1 MRFSEFEYRRPNTEE
16 LERRVKILLFE
27 FWRADKLEE
36 QVRIIDEINE
46 IRTEFMTMTKFASIK
61 YTIDTTNDFYEGER
75 KFFDN
80 STPIFSE
87 LLQQFYAALINSKFR
102 TELENKYGK
111 HLFEIA
117 ELAVKTMS
125 KEIIDDLVIE
135 NILCRE
141 YNKLLASA
149 KIMFD
154 GKERNLAGLRSFVI
168 SPKRTVRKNS
178 SEAYWGFFSKNS
190 EKLDRIYD
198 DLVKI
203 RHKIAK
209 KLGFEN
215 FIELGYARM
224 NRTDFD
230 SKHVSEFRKIIKN
243 NVVPV
248 AKKYKEK
255 QRNRLGL
262 NELKYYDE
270 GILFESGNASPKGSE
285 EWIVDTVRKVFKEL
299 SPDVFEFY
307 DFMLK
312 NELMDLHSRKGKA
325 VGGYCSFLKKYKSP
339 FIFANFNGTEN
350 DVRVLIHEAGHG
362 FQAFCSRDFEVPE
375 YISPTLEACEVHSMS
390 MEFLTWPWMDMIFN
404 GDTKKY
410 KYNHLNRSLGFLP
423 YSVSVDE
430 FQHFVYENPEATPGE
445 RKEFWSELENK
456 YMPWKDYRDNQF
468 LKSGGYWQMQRHIY
482 LRPFYYIDYCL
493 AEICAYQF
501 WRKSTDNR
509 EKAIEDY
516 IRLCK
521 AGGSDSFLE
530 LLKIAGLKSPFN
542 EDTLT
547 SILPYIEKYLDNVDE
562 EHLN

>member
-1 MRFSEFEYRRPNTEE
+1 MRFSEFEYRRPNIED
-16 LERRVKILLFE
+16 LERKVKILLFE
-27 FWRADKLEE
+27 FWRVEKLKD
-36 QVRIIDEINE
+36 QIRIIDEINE

-61 YTIDTTNDFYEGER
+61 YTIDTTNEFYEGEK

-80 STPIFSE
+80 VTPIFSE
-87 LLQQFYAALINSKFR
+87 LLQQFYASLINSKYR
-102 TELENKYGK
+102 TELEKKYGK
-111 HLFEIA
+111 HFFNIA

-154 GKERNLAGLRSFVI
+154 GKERNLAGLRSFMI
-168 SPKRTVRKNS
+168 SPERSVRKNS
-178 SEAYWGFFSKNS
+178 SEAFWGFLSWNCD
-190 EKLDRIYD
+190 KLDRIYN

-203 RHKIAK
+203 RHRIAK

-224 NRTDFD
+224 GRTDYD
-230 SKHVSEFRKIIKN
+230 SKQVSKFRKIIEDQ
-243 NVVPV
+243 VVPI

-262 NELKYYDE
+262 DEFKYYDD
-270 GILFESGNASPKGSE
+270 GILFKSGNASPKGTE
-285 EWIVDTVRKVFKEL
+285 EWIVETVRKVFKEL
-299 SPDVFEFY
+299 SPDILEFY

-312 NELMDLHSRKGKA
+312 NELMDLHNRKGKA
-325 VGGYCSFLKKYKSP
+325 VGGYCSFLYKYKSP
-339 FIFANFNGTEN
+339 FIFANFNGTED

-375 YISPTLEACEVHSMS
+375 YISPTLEACEIHSMS

-404 GDTKKY
+404 GDTKKF
-410 KYNHLNRSLGFLP
+410 KYYHLNRSLGFLP

-430 FQHFVYENPEATPGE
+430 FQHFVYKNPEATAVE
-445 RKEFWSELENK
+445 RKEFWRELENK
-456 YMPWKDYRDNQF
+456 YLPWKDYNDNQF

-501 WRKSTDNR
+501 WKKSTDDR
-509 EKAIEDY
+509 EKAVEDY
-516 IRLCK
+516 VRLCK

-530 LLKIAGLKSPFN
+530 LLKIADLKSPFE

-547 SILPYIEKYLDNVDE
+547 SILPDIEKYLDSVDE
-562 EHLN
+562 DHLN

>member
-1 MRFSEFEYRRPNTEE
+1 MRFSEFEYRRPNIED
-16 LERRVKILLFE
+16 LERKVKILLFE
-27 FWRADKLEE
+27 FWRVEKLKD
-36 QVRIIDEINE
+36 QIRIINEINE

-61 YTIDTTNDFYEGER
+61 YTIDTTNEFYEGEK

-80 STPIFSE
+80 VTPIFSE
-87 LLQQFYAALINSKFR
+87 LLQQFYASLINSKYR
-102 TELENKYGK
+102 TELEKKYGK
-111 HLFEIA
+111 HFFNIA

-154 GKERNLAGLRSFVI
+154 GKERNLAGLRSFII
-168 SPKRTVRKNS
+168 SPERSVRKNS
-178 SEAYWGFFSKNS
+178 SEAYWGFLSENS
-190 EKLDRIYD
+190 EKLDRIYN

-203 RHKIAK
+203 RHRIAK

-224 NRTDFD
+224 GRTDYD
-230 SKHVSEFRKIIKN
+230 SKQVSKFREIIEN
-243 NVVPV
+243 HAVPI

-255 QRNRLGL
+255 QRERLGL

-270 GILFESGNASPKGSE
+270 GILFKTGNATPKGSE
-285 EWIVDTVRKVFKEL
+285 EWIVDAVKKVFKEL
-299 SPDVFEFY
+299 SPDILEFY

-312 NELMDLHSRKGKA
+312 NELMDLHNRKGKA

-339 FIFANFNGTEN
+339 FIFANFNGTED

-375 YISPTLEACEVHSMS
+375 YISPTLEACEIHSMS
-390 MEFLTWPWMDMIFN
+390 MEFLTWPWLDMVFN
-404 GDTKKY
+404 GDTKKF
-410 KYNHLNRSLGFLP
+410 KYYHMNRSLGFLP

-430 FQHFVYENPEATPGE
+430 FQHYVYKNPEATSGE
-445 RKEFWSELENK
+445 RKEFWKELENK
-456 YMPWKDYRDNQF
+456 YLPWKDYDNNQF

-501 WRKSTDNR
+501 WKKSTDDR

-521 AGGSDSFLE
+521 AGGSNSFLE
-530 LLKIAGLKSPFN
+530 LLKIAGLKSPFE

-547 SILPYIEKYLDNVDE
+547 SILPDIEKYLDSVGED
-562 EHLN
+562 HLN

>member
-1 MRFSEFEYRRPNTEE
+1 MRFSEFEYRRPNIED
-16 LERRVKILLFE
+16 LERKVKILLFE
-27 FWRADKLEE
+27 FWRVEKLKD
-36 QVRIIDEINE
+36 QIRIINEINE

-61 YTIDTTNDFYEGER
+61 YTIDTTNEFYEGEK

-80 STPIFSE
+80 VTPIFSE
-87 LLQQFYAALINSKFR
+87 LLQQFYASLINSKYR
-102 TELENKYGK
+102 TELEKKYGK
-111 HLFEIA
+111 HFFNIA

-154 GKERNLAGLRSFVI
+154 GKERNLAGLRSFMI
-168 SPKRTVRKNS
+168 FPERSVRKNS
-178 SEAYWGFFSKNS
+178 SEAYWGFLSGNS
-190 EKLDRIYD
+190 EKLDRIYN

-203 RHKIAK
+203 RHRIAK

-224 NRTDFD
+224 GRTDYD
-230 SKHVSEFRKIIKN
+230 SKQVSKFRKIIEDQ
-243 NVVPV
+243 VVPI

-255 QRNRLGL
+255 QRIRLGL
-262 NELKYYDE
+262 DEFNYYDE
-270 GILFESGNASPKGSE
+270 GIFFKSGNATPKGSE

-299 SPDVFEFY
+299 SPNILEFY

-312 NELMDLHSRKGKA
+312 NELMDLHNRKGKA
-325 VGGYCSFLKKYKSP
+325 VGGYCSFLYKYKSP
-339 FIFANFNGTEN
+339 FIFANFNGTED

-375 YISPTLEACEVHSMS
+375 YISPTLEACEIHSMS
-390 MEFLTWPWMDMIFN
+390 MEFLTWPWMDMIFKE
-404 GDTKKY
+404 DTKKF
-410 KYNHLNRSLGFLP
+410 KYYHLNRSLGFLP

-430 FQHFVYENPEATPGE
+430 FQHFVYNNPDATPEE
-445 RKEFWSELENK
+445 RKEFWGELENK
-456 YMPWKDYRDNQF
+456 YLPWKDYNDNQF

-501 WRKSTDNR
+501 WKKSTDDR
-509 EKAIEDY
+509 EKAVKDY
-516 IRLCK
+516 VRLCK

-530 LLKIAGLKSPFN
+530 LLKIAGLKSPFE

-547 SILPYIEKYLDNVDE
+547 SILPDIEKYLDSVDDV
-562 EHLN
+562 HLN

>member
-1 MRFSEFEYRRPNTEE
+1 MRFSEFEYRRPNIED
-16 LERRVKILLFE
+16 LERKVKILLFE
-27 FWRADKLEE
+27 FWRVDKLED
-36 QVRIIDEINE
+36 QIRIIDEINE
-46 IRTEFMTMTKFASIK
+46 IRTEFITMTKFASIK
-61 YTIDTTNDFYEGER
+61 YTIDTTNDFYEGEK

-80 STPIFSE
+80 TIPIFGE
-87 LLQQFYAALINSKFR
+87 LLQQFYASLINSKFR
-102 TELENKYGK
+102 TELEKKYGK
-111 HLFEIA
+111 HLFDIA

-154 GKERNLAGLRSFVI
+154 GKERNLAGLRSFMI
-168 SPKRTVRKNS
+168 SPERSVRKNS
-178 SEAYWGFFSKNS
+178 SEAFWGFLSWNCD
-190 EKLDRIYD
+190 KLDRIYN

-203 RHKIAK
+203 RHRIAK

-224 NRTDFD
+224 GRTDYD
-230 SKHVSEFRKIIKN
+230 SKQVSKFRKIIEDQ
-243 NVVPV
+243 VVPI

-262 NELKYYDE
+262 DEFKYYDD
-270 GILFESGNASPKGSE
+270 GILFKSGNASPKGTE
-285 EWIVDTVRKVFKEL
+285 EWIVETVRKVFKEL
-299 SPDVFEFY
+299 SPDILEFY

-312 NELMDLHSRKGKA
+312 NELMDLHNRKGKA
-325 VGGYCSFLKKYKSP
+325 VGGYCSFLYKYKSP
-339 FIFANFNGTEN
+339 FIFANFNGTED

-375 YISPTLEACEVHSMS
+375 YISPTLEACEIHSMS

-404 GDTKKY
+404 GDTKKF
-410 KYNHLNRSLGFLP
+410 KYYHLNRSLGFLP

-430 FQHFVYENPEATPGE
+430 FQHFVYKNPEATAVE
-445 RKEFWSELENK
+445 RKEFWRELENK
-456 YMPWKDYRDNQF
+456 YLPWKDYNDNQF

-501 WRKSTDNR
+501 WKKSTDDR
-509 EKAIEDY
+509 EKAVKDY
-516 IRLCK
+516 VRLCK

-530 LLKIAGLKSPFN
+530 LLKIAGLKSPFE

-547 SILPYIEKYLDNVDE
+547 SILPDIEKYLDSVDDV
-562 EHLN
+562 HLN